1 MSPKAAGL
9 AKKSGYT
16 NVKVMLEGQP
26 AWVKAGNPVYASNGF
41 VEKGNIVLVDL
52 RSTAKA
58 EAARL
63 PRAVSIPSS
72 TLADRMDDIPVKA
85 PVVLYSD
92 NESEAIKAMKQMR
105 KGGYKKVSLVY
116 GNLDNWLK
124 ADGKNE
130 SGPVVT
136 DINWVRK
143 LGKGEISES
152 DFMKAAS
159 GSASNAAILDVRTSD
174 EVKSG
179 TFKSAIT
186 IPLDE
191 IANRTSELPKDK
203 MIYIHCST
211 GARAEMAHKELKKNG
226 FKSSFLVANV
236 ECEDN
241 ACEIEE

>member
-9 AKKSGYT
+9 AKKSGYS
-16 NVKVMLEGQP
+16 NIKVMLEGEP
-26 AWVKAGNPVYASNGF
+26 AWVKAGNPSYASKGF

-52 RSTAKA
+52 RATAKA

-72 TLADRMDDIPVKA
+72 TLGDRMEDIPKKA

-92 NESEAIKAMKQMR
+92 SADDALNAMKMLR
-105 KGGYKKVSLVY
+105 KEGFKKVSLVY
-116 GNLDNWLK
+116 GSLDKWLK
-124 ADGKNE
+124 VDGKHE

-143 LGKGEISES
+143 LGKGEVAAA

-159 GSASNAAILDVRTSD
+159 GSALNAVILDVRTA
-174 EVKSG
+174 EETKSG
-179 TFKSAIT
+179 TFKSAFT

-191 IANRTSELPKDK
+191 LVNRTSELPKDK

-211 GARAEMAHKELKKNG
+211 GARAEMAHKELMKNG

-241 ACEIEE
+241 ACEIED